1 MSEQNRNP
9 RFAGFE
15 KHLPSADCWCKP
27 IAEYVPPRLR
37 HTPPIVWQT
46 VKCPTC
52 HAVAGL
58 ACEDADGYRQPRQTH
73 PARVELFYDLTEQRG
88 Q

>member
-1 MSEQNRNP
+1 MSEENEDREHT
-9 RFAGFE
+9 A
-15 KHLPSADCWCKP
+15 SADCWCNPKV
-27 IAEYVPPRLR
+27 EYVPPVNVNPVIWR
-37 HTPPIVWQT
+37 T

-73 PARVELFYDLTEQRG
+73 PARTELFYDLTEYRG
-88 Q
+88 